1 MVVSRR
7 GASVRTPRVSF
18 GSTRFESSAS
28 ARVVVGDCV
37 AELEKLPAACVDLVF
52 ADPPYNLQLQGDLK
66 RPDDSRVDAVDDAW
80 DKFASFDAYDDFTRA
95 WLLACRRVMK
105 PNATLWVIGSY
116 HNIFRVGTLLQDLGF
131 WILNDIVW
139 RKSNPMPN
147 FRGRRFTNAHETLIW
162 AARDSANRNYTFNY
176 EALKTGNDDI
186 QVRSDWFIP
195 LCTGDERLKGRDGKK
210 LHPTQKPEALLA
222 RVILSAS
229 RPDDLVLDPFC
240 GSGTTG
246 AVANRLRR
254 RFIGIERDAAYA
266 AAARQRIDAVTALP
280 EPALAP
286 FLTAREAPRVP
297 FAALIERGLVSP
309 GASLVDAKRRHRA
322 LVRADGAL
330 TFGEA
335 VGSIHRIGALAQ
347 GLEACNGWTYWHV
360 ETPQGL
366 TLIDVLR
373 AQVRAEMA

>member
-7 GASVRTPRVSF
+7 GASIRTPRVSF
-18 GSTRFESSAS
+18 ESTRFESRAS
-28 ARVVVGDCV
+28 ARVLVGDCV
-37 AELEKLPAACVDLVF
+37 AELKKLPASCVDLVF

-80 DKFASFDAYDDFTRA
+80 DKFASFEAYDDFTRA

-116 HNIFRVGTLLQDLGF
+116 HNIFRVGALLQNLGF

-162 AARDSANRNYTFNY
+162 AAREFANRNYTFNY
-176 EALKTGNDDI
+176 EALKAGNDDI

-210 LHPTQKPEALLA
+210 LHPTQKPEALLT

-246 AVANRLRR
+246 AVARRLRR

-266 AAARQRIDAVTALP
+266 SAARKRIDAVTPLP
-280 EPALAP
+280 EPALAS

-297 FAALIERGLVSP
+297 FAALVERGLVSP

-373 AQVRAEMA
+373 AQVRAEMT